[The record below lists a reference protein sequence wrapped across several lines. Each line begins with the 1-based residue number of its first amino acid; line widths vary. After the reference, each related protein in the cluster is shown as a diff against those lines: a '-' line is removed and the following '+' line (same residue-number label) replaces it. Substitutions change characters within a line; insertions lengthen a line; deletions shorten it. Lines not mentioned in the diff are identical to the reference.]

1 MSKQYN
7 IADYIP
13 QRPPFIFIDTIE
25 EVNETLARTCF
36 TIPADYVM
44 VTDGHLTLAGLAE
57 NAAQTCAVRIG
68 FMAGNKIGYIGAI
81 KQMETRSLPR
91 VGQTLTTEVRL
102 IQEVLNICMM
112 ECVTSVDGE
121 IVATA
126 TLKLATVD

>member
-36 TIPADYVM
+36 TIPADYAM

-68 FMAGNKIGYIGAI
+68 YMAGNKIGYIGAI
-81 KQMETRSLPR
+81 KQMGTRSLPR